1 MQTEGKVAIVT
12 GAGAG
17 IGAAIAQRL
26 VENGVSVTVSDINGS
41 AAAEVAAS
49 LNVIREGSAIGVGSD
64 AADEEALRAL
74 IGRTEETFGPVT
86 FYFANAGIGLGAGL
100 EAEDSAW
107 ESAWNVNTMAH
118 VRAARLLVPGWV
130 EKGEGYFF
138 STASAAGLLTQL
150 GSPTYAVSK
159 HAAVGFAEWLRVT
172 YGDKGV
178 RVSCLCPMGVNTAL
192 LNAGDDADEESSRV
206 AAAAVKT
213 AGNVLEPLEVADM
226 VIEAIADERFLV
238 LPHPEVLD
246 MYRSKGQD
254 YDRGINGMQRYRT
267 SLDTAP

>member
-1 MQTEGKVAIVT
+1 MQIDGKAAIVT
-12 GAGAG
+12 GAGGG

-26 VENGVSVTVSDINGS
+26 VENGASVTVSDIN
-41 AAAEVAAS
+41 AETAS
-49 LNVIREGSAIGVGSD
+49 LTAAHLNGIRAGSAIGLGSD
-64 AADEEALRAL
+64 AADETALRAV
-74 IGRTEETFGPVT
+74 IARTEEAFGPVA
-86 FYFANAGIGLGAGL
+86 FYFANAGVGLGAGL

-107 ESAWNVNTMAH
+107 DVAWNVNTMAH
-118 VRAARLLVPGWV
+118 VRAARLLVPGWID
-130 EKGEGYFF
+130 KGEGYFF

-192 LNAGDDADEESSRV
+192 LNAGDDADEESSRI

-213 AGNVLEPLEVADM
+213 SGKVLEPLDVADM
-226 VIEAIADERFLV
+226 VIEAIGDERFLV

-246 MYRSKGQD
+246 MYRHKGSD
-254 YDRGINGMQRYRT
+254 YDRWIAGMQRYRA
-267 SLDTAP
+267 SLGG

>member
-1 MQTEGKVAIVT
+1 MQIEGKVAIVT

-26 VENGVSVTVSDINGS
+26 VEHGAKVTVSDING
-41 AAAEVAAS
+41 ETAS
-49 LNVIREGSAIGVGSD
+49 LTATKLNGIRAGSAIGVGSD
-64 AADEEALRAL
+64 AAEEKALRAL
-74 IGRTEETFGPVT
+74 IERTEKVLGPVD
-86 FYFANAGIGLGAGL
+86 FYFANAGVGLGAGL
-100 EAEDSAW
+100 DADESAW
-107 ESAWNVNTMAH
+107 DTAWNVNTMAH

-130 EKGEGYFF
+130 DKGEGYFF

-192 LNAGDDADEESSRV
+192 LNAGEDADEESSRV
-206 AAAAVKT
+206 AAKAVKR
-213 AGNVLEPLEVADM
+213 AGPVLEPLDVADI
-226 VIEAIADERFLV
+226 VIDAIGDERFLV

-246 MYRSKGQD
+246 MYRHKGSD
-254 YDRGINGMQRYRT
+254 YDRWIAGMQRYRA
-267 SLDTAP
+267 SLGG

>member
-1 MQTEGKVAIVT
+1 MQTVGKVAIVT

-26 VENGVSVTVSDINGS
+26 VEHGARVTVSDIN
-41 AAAEVAAS
+41 ADAVEATAAS
-49 LNVIREGSAIGVGSD
+49 LNSIVDGSAIGVGSD
-64 AADEEALRAL
+64 AADETALRAL
-74 IGRTEETFGPVT
+74 IKQTEAELGPVD
-86 FYFANAGIGLGAGL
+86 FYFANAGVGLGAGL
-100 EAEDSAW
+100 DAEDSAW
-107 ESAWNVNTMAH
+107 EATLGVNVMAH

-130 EKGEGYFF
+130 DKGEGYFF

-172 YGDKGV
+172 YGDLGV

-192 LNAGDDADEESSRV
+192 LNAGEDAVDEASRMG
-206 AAAAVKT
+206 ARAVKSS
-213 AGNVLEPLEVADM
+213 GKVLEPLDVADM

-246 MYRSKGQD
+246 FYRHKGAD
-254 YDRGINGMQRYRT
+254 YERWIGGMQRYRA
-267 SLDTAP
+267 SLATD

>member
-1 MQTEGKVAIVT
+1 MQIDGKIAIVT

-26 VENGVSVTVSDINGS
+26 VESGANVTVSDIDAGAAEATAARLNGIRAGS
-41 AAAEVAAS
+41 A
-49 LNVIREGSAIGVGSD
+49 LGLGSD
-64 AADEEALRAL
+64 AADETALRAL
-74 IGRTEETFGPVT
+74 IAQTEDAFGPVA
-86 FYFANAGIGLGAGL
+86 FYFANAGVGLGAGL
-100 EAEDSAW
+100 AAEESAW
-107 ESAWNVNTMAH
+107 DLAWNVNTMAH

-130 EKGEGYFF
+130 ERGEGYFF
-138 STASAAGLLTQL
+138 STASAAGLLTQI

-192 LNAGDDADEESSRV
+192 LNAGDDADEEASRI

-213 AGNVLEPLEVADM
+213 SGRVLEPLDVGDM
-226 VIEAIADERFLV
+226 VIEAIGDERFLV

-246 MYRSKGQD
+246 FYRHKGAD
-254 YDRGINGMQRYRT
+254 YERWIAGMQRYRA
-267 SLDTAP
+267 SLGG